1 MNGADAVAAIAL
13 FTIFAFG
20 IMLGAIAITAWS
32 INREDRRRSLKG
44 TPPDHACAGT
54 RRLVG
59 VGRRDVG
66 PGQELE
72 R

>member
-1 MNGADAVAAIAL
+1 MNGADAVGAIAL

-20 IMLGAIAITAWS
+20 IMLGVIVIMAWS

-44 TPPDHACAGT
+44 TPPDNVCGGT

-59 VGRRDVG
+59 VGRRDVR
-66 PGQELE
+66 PGQELG